1 MKKTLY
7 YRLWLACL
15 GYCLIFLIAA
25 CRGSTYTTGQ
35 TATPT
40 HHTPSVGVTPGTGG
54 IGTIPP
60 TQPSSQPGTTSPV
73 AQSTST
79 DCPGVGTARAAVM
92 PPLTLG
98 NHQVLSYVYSQNTG
112 EQGDYTAIR
121 LYDFTDSS
129 KTDIIKLNNA
139 TTLLYAQIST
149 DGQWILF
156 AAQTSNA
163 TKIQMVRVDGQDLQT
178 LYCPPASQSV
188 SDLLWSPDQKSVI
201 FSLTTSTNSGPSFSG
216 IDLLDIMDGI
226 IQQELGAQASLSPGL
241 VMWLDNTKVYLTDED
256 GASPGTE
263 NIYLLDTSKDAPQKL
278 TDLQHVATATVPPC
292 GDFDKSLDGTQLL
305 LSHCSLNQKGH
316 PTTPSTITI
325 QPAMGDPA
333 HVFYKSRDLAIFEMR
348 VISSTTLLLLVQNDT
363 DTTLNGLWKMNIDG
377 TNLTRLTSDNKLI
390 GDDWFAH
397 TMTSWSNVSR
407 DGTLYSF
414 QQEQG
419 PVEVLVFGSLAGG
432 ILKPVEDAGNQD
444 VIGWTTM

>member
-1 MKKTLY
+1 MKTTRLY
-7 YRLWLACL
+7 RFRLAWFGL
-15 GYCLIFLIAA
+15 CLIVLLAA
-25 CRGSTYTTGQ
+25 CGGSTSTT
-35 TATPT
+35 
-40 HHTPSVGVTPGTGG
+40 G

-79 DCPGVGTARAAVM
+79 DCPGVGTARAAVIT
-92 PPLTLG
+92 PLTLG
-98 NHQVLSYVYSQNTG
+98 NHQVLSYVYRQNTG
-112 EQGDYTAIR
+112 EQGEYTAIR
-121 LYDFTDSS
+121 RYDITSGS
-129 KTDIIKLNNA
+129 KTDIIKWND
-139 TTLLYAQIST
+139 TTLSNLSNAQIST

-178 LYCPPASQSV
+178 LYCPPVSQSV

-216 IDLLDIMDGI
+216 IYLLDIMNGI

-241 VMWLDNTKVYLTDED
+241 AMWLDNTKVYLTDED
-256 GASPGTE
+256 GPSPGTE

-278 TDLQHVATATVPPC
+278 TDLQRVATATVPPC

-316 PTTPSTITI
+316 PTAPSTITI
-325 QPAMGDPA
+325 QPARGDPA
-333 HVFYKSRDLAIFEMR
+333 HVIYNSRDLAISEIR

-363 DTTLNGLWKMNIDG
+363 DTTLNGLWKMKIDG

-397 TMTSWSNVSR
+397 TMTPWSNVSR

-444 VIGWTTM
+444 VIGWTRM

>member
-7 YRLWLACL
+7 YRLWLACS
-15 GYCLIFLIAA
+15 GYCLIFLLTA
-25 CRGSTYTTGQ
+25 CGGSTYTIGQ

-40 HHTPSVGVTPGTGG
+40 HRIPSVGATPGTGG
-54 IGTIPP
+54 IGTIPS

-73 AQSTST
+73 VQSTSV
-79 DCPGVGTARAAVM
+79 DCPAVGTARAAVTT
-92 PPLTLG
+92 PLTLG
-98 NHQVLSYVYSQNTG
+98 NHQVLSYVYNQNTG

-121 LYDFTDSS
+121 LYDITDGS
-129 KTDIIKLNNA
+129 KTDIIKLYNA
-139 TTLLYAQIST
+139 TTLLYAQISK

-156 AAQTSNA
+156 AAQIANE
-163 TKIQMVRVDGQDLQT
+163 TKIQLVRVDGQDLQT
-178 LYCPPASQSV
+178 LYCSTASQSV

-201 FSLTTSTNSGPSFSG
+201 FSLMTSTNSGPSFSG
-216 IDLLDIMDGI
+216 IYLLDIMNGMI
-226 IQQELGAQASLSPGL
+226 LQELGAQASLSPMFA
-241 VMWLDNTKVYLTDED
+241 MWLDNTKVYLTDED

-263 NIYLLDTSKDAPQKL
+263 NIYLLDTGKDAPQKL
-278 TDLQHVATATVPPC
+278 TDLQRIATVTVPPC
-292 GDFDKSLDGTQLL
+292 GDFEKSLDGTQLL

-325 QPAMGDPA
+325 QPATGDPV
-333 HVFYKSRDLAIFEMR
+333 HVIYKSRDLAIFEMR

-377 TNLTRLTSDNKLI
+377 TNLTRLASDNKLI

-397 TMTSWSNVSR
+397 VMTPWSNVSR
-407 DGTLYSF
+407 DGSLYSF

-432 ILKPVEDAGNQD
+432 ILQPVEDAGNQD

>member
-1 MKKTLY
+1 MKTTHLY
-7 YRLWLACL
+7 RFRLAWFGL
-15 GYCLIFLIAA
+15 CLIVLLAA
-25 CRGSTYTTGQ
+25 CGGSTSTTGIV
-35 TATPT
+35 P
-40 HHTPSVGVTPGTGG
+40 
-54 IGTIPP
+54 IPP
-60 TQPSSQPGTTSPV
+60 TQSSSQPGTTSPV
-73 AQSTST
+73 AQPTST

-121 LYDFTDSS
+121 LYDITDSS

-216 IDLLDIMDGI
+216 IYLLDIMNGI

-278 TDLQHVATATVPPC
+278 TDLQRVATATVPPC

-325 QPAMGDPA
+325 QPTRGDPA
-333 HVFYKSRDLAIFEMR
+333 HVIYKSRDLAIFEMR

-397 TMTSWSNVSR
+397 TMTPWSNVSR